1 MFAMIVLCFGL
12 VVFAVIIGV
21 IVYLLL
27 ASLVS
32 IEIFLIALA
41 ITTAVCITFVVVMKK
56 LINKK
61 KQKP

>member
-1 MFAMIVLCFGL
+1 MIVLCFGL

-21 IVYLLL
+21 FVYLLL

-32 IEIFLIALA
+32 IEIFLLALA
-41 ITTAVCITFVVVMKK
+41 ITIAFCVTFVVVVKK

-61 KQKP
+61 NKQHK